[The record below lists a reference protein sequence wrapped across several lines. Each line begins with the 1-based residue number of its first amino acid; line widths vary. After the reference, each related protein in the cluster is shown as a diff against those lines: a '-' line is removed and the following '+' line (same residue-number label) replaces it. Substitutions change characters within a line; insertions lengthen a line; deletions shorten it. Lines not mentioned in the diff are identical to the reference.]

1 MIGRHCG
8 RCAVAMEVMGG
19 LWGACGGHGVHVD
32 YMWVVGWLWRPWVSC
47 GLGCEMVVW
56 AMQVA

>member
-1 MIGRHCG
+1 M
-8 RCAVAMEVMGG
+8 AMEVMGG
-19 LWGACGGHGVHVD
+19 LWGACGGHGVHMD

-47 GLGCEMVVW
+47 GLGCEMAVW